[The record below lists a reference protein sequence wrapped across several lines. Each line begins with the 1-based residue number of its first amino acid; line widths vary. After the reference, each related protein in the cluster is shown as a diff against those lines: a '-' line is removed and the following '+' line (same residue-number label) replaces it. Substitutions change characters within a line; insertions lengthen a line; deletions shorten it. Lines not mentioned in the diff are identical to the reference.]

1 MNALLERQ
9 RLLARIEQ
17 QRLGIESSFAGLAR
31 PASLIDRAGDI
42 GRFLRS
48 HPAAVASLAAGIFVL
63 RGRSLLALLT
73 RGIALWRI
81 ARRVQDAV
89 RRLGY

>member
-1 MNALLERQ
+1 MDQALMNALLERQ

-48 HPAAVASLAAGIFVL
+48 HPA
-63 RGRSLLALLT
+63 LLT